1 MEELF
6 KIMLIEDDEALR
18 ESMAKL
24 LNKYGYIS
32 VQAEDFR
39 NIQEELVRL
48 KPKLILLDI
57 NLPYFDGFY
66 FIRMIRRISTI
77 PIIVISARNS
87 SGDQILGLEL
97 GADDYLL
104 KPFEPELLLTKVKV
118 ILRRTYGELSGENIH
133 ALSLGGLALDEASF
147 KASYENKFVL
157 LSRNEFKILKR
168 LIEASGK
175 VVTRELLFED
185 IWDDKEFVDENTLT
199 VNVTRVKAKL
209 EEIGL
214 KNVIRTRRGLGYTLE
229 LLE

>member
-6 KIMLIEDDEALR
+6 KIMLIEDDAVLR

-39 NIQEELVRL
+39 NIQEEIERV

-66 FIRMIRRISTI
+66 FIRMIRRTLKI
-77 PIIVISARNS
+77 PIIVVSARNS
-87 SGDQILGLEL
+87 AGDQILGLEL

-104 KPFEPELLLTKVKV
+104 KPFEKEILLTKVKA

-133 ALSLGGLALDEASF
+133 SLSLGGLSLDEASF
-147 KASYENKFVL
+147 KASYNNNFVL

-168 LIEASGK
+168 LIEAKGR

-209 EEIGL
+209 EELGL
-214 KNVIRTRRGLGYTLE
+214 RNVVKTRRGLGYTLE